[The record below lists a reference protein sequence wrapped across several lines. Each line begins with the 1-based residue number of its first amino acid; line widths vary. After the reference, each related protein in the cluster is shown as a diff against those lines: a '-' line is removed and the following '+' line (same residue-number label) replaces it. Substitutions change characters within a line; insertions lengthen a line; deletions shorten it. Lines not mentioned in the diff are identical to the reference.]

1 MDCPQPEGIALR
13 NRAMGV
19 QPAAVAPFQSLKVVD
34 HAASAV
40 SDQYIQLGNSNA
52 LPDFWNAAFGETGR
66 S

>member
-1 MDCPQPEGIALR
+1 MDRPQPEGIALR

-19 QPAAVAPFQSLKVVD
+19 QPAAVAPFQSLKVVE

-40 SDQYIQLGNSNA
+40 STNTFNSAIQTRYRS
-52 LPDFWNAAFGETGR
+52 FWNAAFGATGR